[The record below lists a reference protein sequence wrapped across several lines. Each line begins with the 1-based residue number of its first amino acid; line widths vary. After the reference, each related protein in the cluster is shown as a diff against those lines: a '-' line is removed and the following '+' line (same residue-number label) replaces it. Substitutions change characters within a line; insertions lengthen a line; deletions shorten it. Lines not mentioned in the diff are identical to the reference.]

1 MAELGESTL
10 TRVERKQRTRRAILD
25 AALLL
30 SAEGGGLST
39 LSLRNLAR
47 EVGVVP
53 TAFYRHFG
61 SVEELGL
68 ALVEESFGSLREVL
82 RDARRNT
89 PEPGEIINRSV
100 ELLRDHVL
108 ERREHFGFLTRESV
122 IGPGAVRAAVR
133 HQLELFERELATD
146 LARIGELRT
155 WSTDDLN
162 VLANMIVVLM
172 FATTNEILSASPT
185 GIEAVSRRAERQ
197 LRMLVVG
204 IGQWR
209 SGR

>member
-1 MAELGESTL
+1 MPEVETTI
-10 TRVERKQRTRRAILD
+10 TRVERKARTRRAILD
-25 AALLL
+25 AALSL
-30 SAEGGGLST
+30 SAEGGLTT

-82 RDARRNT
+82 RDARRTT
-89 PEPGEIINRSV
+89 PEPGEVINRSV

-146 LARIGELRT
+146 LARIHELRT
-155 WSTDDLN
+155 WSTEDLN
-162 VLANMIVVLM
+162 VLANMIVALM
-172 FATTNEILSASPT
+172 FATTDELLVASASHVD
-185 GIEAVSRRAERQ
+185 AVTRRAERQ
-197 LRMLVVG
+197 LRMLIVG

-209 SGR
+209 SKH